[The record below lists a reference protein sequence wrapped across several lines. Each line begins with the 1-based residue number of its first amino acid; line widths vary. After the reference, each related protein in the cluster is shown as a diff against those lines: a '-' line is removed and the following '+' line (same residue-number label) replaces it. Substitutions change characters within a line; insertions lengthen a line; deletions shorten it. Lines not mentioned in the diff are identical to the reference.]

1 MSIDISLILNLFII
15 TFLLLLNAFFVAA
28 EFALVG
34 VRKTRI
40 LQLSNEGNFDAKL
53 ALDAVKTLTDISQPS
68 NSGLQYPAWV

>member
-15 TFLLLLNAFFVAA
+15 TSLLLLNAFFVAA

-40 LQLSNEGNFDAKL
+40 LQLSNEGNFDAE
-53 ALDAVKTLTDISQPS
+53 TLMQ
-68 NSGLQYPAWV
+68 NLLLML